1 MRAKFNK
8 MVLSLWKQ
16 MLQIARDIN
25 YVSLL
30 NNYITMEGKN
40 GGNFAVLKYHNGF

>member
-16 MLQIARDIN
+16 MLQIARGVTFK
-25 YVSLL
+25 YPARAG
-30 NNYITMEGKN
+30 ITMDGKN
-40 GGNFAVLKYHNGF
+40 GGNFAALKYHNGF